1 MLQLLDLH
9 VAVLINKPAACSS
22 LQGFIMHCTVHVLK
36 SAILPRYGLA
46 ACDSLGNSSGV
57 EQLLKRFLG
66 FFRRA

>member
-36 SAILPRYGLA
+36 PATLPSGLA
-46 ACDSLGNSSGV
+46 ACDSLGNSSSI

-66 FFRRA
+66 SFRRA